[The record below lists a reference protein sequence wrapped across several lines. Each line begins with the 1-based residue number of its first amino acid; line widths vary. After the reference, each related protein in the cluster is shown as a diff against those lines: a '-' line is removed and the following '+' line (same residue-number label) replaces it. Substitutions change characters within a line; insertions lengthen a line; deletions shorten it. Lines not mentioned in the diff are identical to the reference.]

1 MEQDIHQRVSQCL
14 FHLGDLFTKSN
25 RCPTDSI
32 FGGYAAHKFHSE
44 GRNLV
49 ASSRI
54 CDYFMAIIRPFH
66 LINSPNL
73 GFFPIAGMLS
83 PRRCH
88 EGQVDEVH
96 RRFCIPGTSVKI
108 RALQLDGENVVITQ
122 TKHSFKTGQNAI
134 ITGLKVL
141 EDAPSSVH
149 EVVQKLSRDHV
160 AWRKVFVRGCG
171 HLTSTCVLVD
181 LESDTGEGIWEGN
194 VISAFYDLLV
204 PMLSRMF
211 TFIHLDWRQWSDS
224 PPSVTLTSTSQLHMP
239 QKLLPVFNT
248 VANLGIVES
257 RRKTTNISYGESMYW
272 PWTPNSIW
280 VVDSGSISVLQFPI
294 ITVSRFRSLVQSVIW
309 GSCLCG
315 RMPLLFALCA
325 YSVLLGTQPYWPHR
339 RGSGS
344 QCGLVRSF

>member
-1 MEQDIHQRVSQCL
+1 MV
-14 FHLGDLFTKSN
+14 
-25 RCPTDSI
+25 
-32 FGGYAAHKFHSE
+32 
-44 GRNLV
+44 
-49 ASSRI
+49 
-54 CDYFMAIIRPFH
+54 
-66 LINSPNL
+66 
-73 GFFPIAGMLS
+73 S

-181 LESDTGEGIWEGN
+181 LESDTGEGTWEGN

-211 TFIHLDWRQWSDS
+211 TFIHLDWRQ
-224 PPSVTLTSTSQLHMP
+224 
-239 QKLLPVFNT
+239 
-248 VANLGIVES
+248 
-257 RRKTTNISYGESMYW
+257 
-272 PWTPNSIW
+272 
-280 VVDSGSISVLQFPI
+280 
-294 ITVSRFRSLVQSVIW
+294 
-309 GSCLCG
+309 
-315 RMPLLFALCA
+315 
-325 YSVLLGTQPYWPHR
+325 
-339 RGSGS
+339 
-344 QCGLVRSF
+344 

>member
-1 MEQDIHQRVSQCL
+1 
-14 FHLGDLFTKSN
+14 
-25 RCPTDSI
+25 
-32 FGGYAAHKFHSE
+32 
-44 GRNLV
+44 
-49 ASSRI
+49 
-54 CDYFMAIIRPFH
+54 
-66 LINSPNL
+66 
-73 GFFPIAGMLS
+73 MLS

-239 QKLLPVFNT
+239 QKLLRVFNT